1 MNYFQDNKSGMRLGA
16 IPDQH
21 EQAWVVQLKLVS
33 ELRDRVPTS
42 VSELYRAIWQWCMV
56 NIEHFAYDD
65 FVGDHF
71 VFYQHQDIMLFL
83 LRWGNYVDH
92 TRLVEREKVYGS
104 H

>member
-16 IPDQH
+16 ILDQH

-42 VSELYRAIWQWCMV
+42 VSELYRAIWQWSMV

-71 VFYQHQDIMLFL
+71 VFYQHEDIMLFL

-92 TRLVEREKVYGS
+92 TRLIEREKVYGS